1 MRILVT
7 GATGFIGSVIAA
19 ALRKH
24 GHDVVVCVHR
34 TGNQRLPSGVETVA
48 VDYMRDLTAEVW
60 LPRLAGV
67 DVVINAVGILR
78 ESAQAGFAELH
89 YLAPLALFQ
98 ACEQGGVRRVIQ
110 ISALGADEGA
120 VSRYHRT
127 KRAADE
133 VLRASTLDWTI
144 VQPSV
149 VFGRHGASTRLFLRL
164 ASLPVIPLVG
174 RGEQCLQPIHIDDL
188 VALIVNLIERGLAVK
203 QTIVAVGP
211 EVVTMR
217 TMLNHYR
224 KFLGLGKVFMI
235 PVPLA
240 LIRLAARVGDVLK
253 SGALSTETLRMLLNG
268 NTGSVQATHAILG
281 YLPRALKDFVPPDE
295 AASLRMRAVWSWIRP
310 ALLASIAIMWI
321 TAGLVSWAYA
331 QDHGVVL
338 LTKLGLSLDLA
349 ESAFIA
355 ACGVNVVLG
364 LATLLTPGRIL
375 WLVQLAVM
383 GFYTIALSWVAPQLW
398 ADPFGALVKNL
409 PLAAVLLG
417 LLAMP
422 AEA

>member
-1 MRILVT
+1 M
-7 GATGFIGSVIAA
+7 
-19 ALRKH
+19 
-24 GHDVVVCVHR
+24 
-34 TGNQRLPSGVETVA
+34 
-48 VDYMRDLTAEVW
+48 
-60 LPRLAGV
+60 
-67 DVVINAVGILR
+67 
-78 ESAQAGFAELH
+78 
-89 YLAPLALFQ
+89 
-98 ACEQGGVRRVIQ
+98 IQ
-110 ISALGADEGA
+110 ISALGADKSA

-149 VFGRHGASTRLFLRL
+149 VFGQHGASTRLFLRL

-174 RGEQCLQPIHIDDL
+174 QGEQRLQPIHIDDL
-188 VALIVNLIERGLAVK
+188 VALIVNLIEHGLAVK

-211 EVVTMR
+211 EAVTMK
-217 TMLNHYR
+217 TMLNRYR
-224 KFLGLGKVFMI
+224 QLLGLGKAFMV
-235 PVPLA
+235 PVPLV
-240 LIRLAARVGDVLK
+240 LIRIAARVGDILK

-281 YLPRALKDFVPPDE
+281 YLPRPLKDFVSPDE
-295 AASLRMRAVWSWIRP
+295 AASLRMRVVWSWIHP
-310 ALLASIAIMWI
+310 VLLASIAIMWI

-331 QDHGVVL
+331 QDHGVAL

-349 ESAFIA
+349 TGAFIA

-364 LATLLTPGRIL
+364 LATWLTPGRIL
-375 WLVQLAVM
+375 WSVQLIVM
-383 GFYTIALSWVAPQLW
+383 GFYTVALSWVAPQLW